1 MRKSTF
7 LQFAIIC
14 LFVIIALGSS
24 NNNYPGSSDGG
35 WDGSVGQQA
44 VQHVVQG
51 ANGGKYVGNA
61 SSEAEA
67 KRMAANKG
75 YSGYNWYPSTGEV
88 FGY

>member
-1 MRKSTF
+1 MRKNTF
-7 LQFAIIC
+7 LQFAIVC

-24 NNNYPGSSDGG
+24 KSSNPSSSSRWEGSI
-35 WDGSVGQQA
+35 GQQA
-44 VQHVVQG
+44 VQHYVQG

-67 KRMAANKG
+67 KRMAADKG